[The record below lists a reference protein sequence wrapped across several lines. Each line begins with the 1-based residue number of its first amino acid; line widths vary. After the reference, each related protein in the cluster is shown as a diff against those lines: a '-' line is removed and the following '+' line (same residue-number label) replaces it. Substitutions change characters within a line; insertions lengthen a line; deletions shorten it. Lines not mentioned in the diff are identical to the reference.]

1 MGKILTELKAEI
13 VDMKGDIVDM
23 KGDIAKIKI
32 DVAEL
37 KSHHL
42 GDMKGDIA
50 KIKNDVAELKSHHLG
65 NRTGFK
71 LHRYSLANMICIVA
85 QVTPE
90 MLLRSQVNM
99 RIQTVGLVE
108 ASRLAVMNAIEPRL
122 ARAEPI
128 RR

>member
-13 VDMKGDIVDM
+13 VDMKVDILGMKGDILGMKGDILGMKRDILGM
-23 KGDIAKIKI
+23 KGDIAEIKI

-42 GDMKGDIA
+42 GIR
-50 KIKNDVAELKSHHLG
+50 N
-65 NRTGFK
+65 GFK
-71 LHRYSLANMICIVA
+71 LHKYSLSNMICIVA

-90 MLLRSQVNM
+90 MLLRSQVSM
-99 RIQTVGLVE
+99 RIQTVVLVE
-108 ASRLAVMNAIEPRL
+108 ASRIAVMNAIEPRL